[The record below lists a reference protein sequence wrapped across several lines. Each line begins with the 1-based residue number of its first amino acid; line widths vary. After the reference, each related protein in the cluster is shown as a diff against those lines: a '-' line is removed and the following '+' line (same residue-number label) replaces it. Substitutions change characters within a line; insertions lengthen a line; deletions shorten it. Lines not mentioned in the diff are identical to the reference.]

1 MVNFSYQESEEFGNL
16 VNRISKFGNT
26 ESNRNAR
33 VNTKTKVESPT
44 WITIKMVRRE
54 RIVALPMT
62 LLSNTRVNRH
72 IVHHVIVLW

>member
-26 ESNRNAR
+26 ESNCNAR
-33 VNTKTKVESPT
+33 VNTKTKAESPT

-54 RIVALPMT
+54 RIT
-62 LLSNTRVNRH
+62 
-72 IVHHVIVLW
+72 